1 MANALLLLG
10 HSASSLKPFGLY
22 FRTVAQQPSME
33 VESTSEPEVSEP
45 DSNDPDAEPDKVWI
59 KDMDDDDEDEE

>member
-1 MANALLLLG
+1 MANTLTLLYE
-10 HSASSLKPFGLY
+10 ASLKPFGLY
-22 FRTVAQQPSME
+22 FRTVVQQPGME